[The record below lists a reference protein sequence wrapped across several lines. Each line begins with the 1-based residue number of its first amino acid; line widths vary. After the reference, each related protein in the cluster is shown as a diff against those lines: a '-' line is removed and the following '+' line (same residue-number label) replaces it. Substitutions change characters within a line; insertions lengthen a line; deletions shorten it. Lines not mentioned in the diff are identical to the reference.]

1 MSKESIDHHALI
13 SNGYL
18 NTAPSIQP
26 VSSRSDIKTNNT
38 FKSPGWSVSTSNTA
52 THIYASSIAP
62 TSCSIAGTLA
72 PCLSGSNSG
81 NTQKTSSNALSTS
94 NLGISQ
100 AVQHPANGHITQMIT
115 SGDVF
120 KMAPAPLF
128 MTHSSSVYPQVAL
141 IPETDLLRSMIVQ
154 DVKQVTQKLLDKN
167 TKKRRGRRSR
177 KEEII
182 PGDFGTLKINF
193 TKFVDKERPPFSL
206 EEPPAPKRTVYQRI
220 APYPVAVTEPSAAHI
235 LEKPTRKTKGAS
247 GRSLKRLDKSEADSV
262 RISRLDGAKE
272 TQSRRLQRLRRSSSS
287 GSRSNKNQGS
297 GTGTP
302 CNSSSTESRGST
314 DETSLGLSADVILS
328 TEENLANSQSIDAST
343 ISEVKDVLENLNMN
357 VFDPATD
364 TLCLETGAVSAKLID
379 NKFTAEEIE
388 TNASICKDSLFD
400 ENSNHL
406 RFSSSQSINGDSTV
420 YSGLLDS
427 SPTTYGLSTNIGSPD
442 VIGNELKS
450 LLSELYSDFPPL
462 SPANIDE
469 NMDVG
474 ALGETLGLNATSESS
489 SSRALSS
496 AMTTAVL
503 ADRRPQTAILE
514 SFIQGAQPS
523 PQSSARY
530 APGKAATIS
539 SSGNATKQPHT
550 TNTNAICQTV
560 VQCTTEVLS
569 DSNWNNTCRGRVV
582 EPAASSSVLDSDF
595 VMTTRI
601 EGTEGNSR
609 NLTNSEETVFS
620 MEVDVNQLHD
630 GDGSKSILDIVDI
643 SPEYASAEG
652 GGKIILIGS
661 WNNKN
666 ARYSCRFGNVCTPGD
681 LIQNGVLRCFCPPH
695 SPGKVKVSVLCNDA
709 VITKSVDF
717 EYVDTEE
724 QLDEFQE
731 ERHDW
736 LKISD
741 EDLKLLLVERIEAIS
756 DIFDAGNSVQRF
768 PGHLCNTVDLED
780 ALVRVCES
788 ISKLQDHL
796 PINIDYKSDS
806 VMTVLH
812 LSAALGYTKL
822 IQTLCNWIETN
833 SNKIMLQEADPL
845 KYDQFQL
852 TPLMWACAKGKFD
865 TVCVLL
871 QWEESAVHQTDMCGC
886 SPLSIS
892 RDQGHSILV
901 RYLEKS
907 QSKGNISKTS
917 SLASESGSPNMRS
930 GRLSRS
936 SSMGS
941 HAESSREFQPGTD
954 DTTYFDSSR
963 RSPGSNK
970 ISQDGSPDSINGS
983 LQLSRTLGQ
992 TLVHVQAII
1001 QDGVDAH
1008 HDPTRA
1014 SPLTSL
1020 DLDDDSLF
1028 TPSPFTPS
1036 IRRLNSSADDRHGNH
1051 TPKALVSLSPASPGQ
1066 SSGCQS
1072 PFDATLRDTAEFCEF
1087 FYNSERI
1094 LEKDFAEL
1102 TLTDEEQ
1109 QNLYKAASVI
1119 QNAYKRYRERRK
1131 QRDAE
1136 LSAAVLIQ
1144 SYYRRYKQY
1153 AMFKKMQRGAV
1164 VIQHKYR
1171 AHREKEKQK
1180 SQAASVI
1187 QSYYRRYKERKNVPD
1202 VGAIS
1207 ERMAPSILDQAGSSL
1222 QMNRPS
1228 TLPDWRKK
1236 RVGQTQP
1243 K

>member
-26 VSSRSDIKTNNT
+26 VSSRSDIKANNT
-38 FKSPGWSVSTSNTA
+38 FKSPGWSV
-52 THIYASSIAP
+52 ASSIAP
-62 TSCSIAGTLA
+62 TSCSSADTLA
-72 PCLSGSNSG
+72 PCLSGNNSG
-81 NTQKTSSNALSTS
+81 NAQRTSPNVLSTS
-94 NLGISQ
+94 NVAISQ
-100 AVQHPANGHITQMIT
+100 VVQQPANGHISQMIT

-128 MTHSSSVYPQVAL
+128 MTHSTSVYPQVAL

-193 TKFVDKERPPFSL
+193 TKFVDKERPQFSL

-247 GRSLKRLDKSEADSV
+247 GRSLKRLDKSEPDSV
-262 RISRLDGAKE
+262 RISPLDGTKD
-272 TQSRRLQRLRRSSSS
+272 TQSRRLHRLRRSSSS
-287 GSRSNKNQGS
+287 GSKSNKNQGS

-302 CNSSSTESRGST
+302 CNSSSMESRGSA

-328 TEENLANSQSIDAST
+328 TEENLANSQSIGAST
-343 ISEVKDVLENLNMN
+343 VSEVKDVLENLNMN
-357 VFDPATD
+357 GFDPATD
-364 TLCLETGAVSAKLID
+364 TLCLETGAVSPKLID
-379 NKFTAEEIE
+379 NKLTAEEIE
-388 TNASICKDSLFD
+388 KNASICKDSLFD

-406 RFSSSQSINGDSTV
+406 RFSSCQSVNVDSTV
-420 YSGLLDS
+420 YSELLHS
-427 SPTTYGLSTNIGSPD
+427 SPTAYGLSTNIGSPD

-462 SPANIDE
+462 SPTNIDE

-474 ALGETLGLNATSESS
+474 ALGETLGLNTTSEPN

-503 ADRRPQTAILE
+503 ADRRPETAIPE
-514 SFIQGAQPS
+514 NFAQPS
-523 PQSSARY
+523 SQSSTRY
-530 APGKAATIS
+530 AQGKAATIS
-539 SSGNATKQPHT
+539 ASGNSIKQPHT

-560 VQCTTEVLS
+560 VQCTTEELS
-569 DSNWNNTCRGRVV
+569 DSTWNNTCGGRVV
-582 EPAASSSVLDSDF
+582 EPAATSSVLDNDF
-595 VMTTRI
+595 VMTSRI

-630 GDGSKSILDIVDI
+630 GDGSKNILDIVDI

-731 ERHDW
+731 DRHDW

-756 DIFDAGNSVQRF
+756 DIFDVGNSVQRF

-796 PINIDYKSDS
+796 PINIDYKSGS

-871 QWEESAVHQTDMCGC
+871 QWEESAVHQTDTCGC

-907 QSKGNISKTS
+907 QSKG
-917 SLASESGSPNMRS
+917 
-930 GRLSRS
+930 
-936 SSMGS
+936 
-941 HAESSREFQPGTD
+941 
-954 DTTYFDSSR
+954 
-963 RSPGSNK
+963 
-970 ISQDGSPDSINGS
+970 
-983 LQLSRTLGQ
+983 
-992 TLVHVQAII
+992 
-1001 QDGVDAH
+1001 
-1008 HDPTRA
+1008 
-1014 SPLTSL
+1014 
-1020 DLDDDSLF
+1020 
-1028 TPSPFTPS
+1028 S
-1036 IRRLNSSADDRHGNH
+1036 IRYILLSTVFCLSN
-1051 TPKALVSLSPASPGQ
+1051 LFISL
-1066 SSGCQS
+1066 
-1072 PFDATLRDTAEFCEF
+1072 
-1087 FYNSERI
+1087 
-1094 LEKDFAEL
+1094 
-1102 TLTDEEQ
+1102 
-1109 QNLYKAASVI
+1109 
-1119 QNAYKRYRERRK
+1119 
-1131 QRDAE
+1131 
-1136 LSAAVLIQ
+1136 
-1144 SYYRRYKQY
+1144 
-1153 AMFKKMQRGAV
+1153 
-1164 VIQHKYR
+1164 
-1171 AHREKEKQK
+1171 
-1180 SQAASVI
+1180 
-1187 QSYYRRYKERKNVPD
+1187 
-1202 VGAIS
+1202 
-1207 ERMAPSILDQAGSSL
+1207 
-1222 QMNRPS
+1222 
-1228 TLPDWRKK
+1228 
-1236 RVGQTQP
+1236 
-1243 K
+1243 